1 MNLEKPSKCPIVNN
15 LKLAIETA
23 KVIEAYLE
31 DAKKTVQEQ
40 ISKISY
46 GKNVLDESKLRNL
59 ERGLNSDLTYHI
71 ANGMGKKE
79 LADVLTTRVEEIKK
93 YFKAKFIKLKTNS
106 KILNNALSVLDQ
118 NYNNG
123 LLEARWMSINSSQL
137 YRNAF
142 LQRLER
148 DFEPTLRGIQYR
160 IDFNIDTKKLLVI
173 MKVYIDKLLEKQSV
187 GKLAKINTE
196 LKELLDLTSDL
207 THMQVIVPTD
217 ALEETKIPEESRNFV
232 IEVPIKNKEDTGA
245 MIREIAVK
253 IENIDNIQ
261 VEILPAIDS
270 LKEPLEKYYQK
281 VTADVNVV
289 TDILNHGYTAIV
301 EETLPKIQEAITN
314 ITNEFIDTRTT
325 NEEFK
330 SRVTNYLNVLIRIVD
345 LENFMTSLA
354 YEVTSDVAKD
364 LSDYIAFYN
373 MYSLIMLYSVLPAK
387 EPKKEIT
394 TEA

>member
-1 MNLEKPSKCPIVNN
+1 MNLEKPTKCPIINN

-23 KVIEAYLE
+23 KVIESYLE
-31 DAKKTVQEQ
+31 DSKATIQDQ

-59 ERGLNSDLTYHI
+59 EKGLNSDLTYHI
-71 ANGMGKKE
+71 ANGMGRKE
-79 LADVLTTRVEEIKK
+79 LADILVTRIEEIKK
-93 YFKAKFIKLKTNS
+93 YFKSKFIKLKTNS

-123 LLEARWMSINSSQL
+123 LIETRWMSVNSSQL

-173 MKVYIDKLLEKQSV
+173 MKVYLDKLLEKQAV
-187 GKLAKINTE
+187 GKLANINTE
-196 LKELLDLTSDL
+196 LKNLLDLTTDL
-207 THMQVIVPTD
+207 EHMQVIVRSD
-217 ALEETKIPEESRNFV
+217 ALEEKKIPEESRNFV

-245 MIREIAVK
+245 MLRDIALQ
-253 IENIDNIQ
+253 IEGIDNIQ
-261 VEILPAIDS
+261 VEVLPAIAS

-281 VTADVNVV
+281 ITADINII
-289 TDILNHGYTAIV
+289 TDILNNGYTSIV
-301 EETLPKIQEAITN
+301 EETLPRLQEAIITVTN
-314 ITNEFIDTRTT
+314 KFIDTQTT
-325 NEEFK
+325 NEEFHN
-330 SRVTNYLNVLIRIVD
+330 RINNYLNVLIRLVD
-345 LENFMTSLA
+345 LENYMTSLA

-373 MYSLIMLYSVLPAK
+373 LYSLIMMYSVLPAK
-387 EPKKEIT
+387 EPKKA
-394 TEA
+394 TE